1 MRISDWS
8 SDVCSSDLSTQ
19 ARQVDDPLPHLA
31 PHHQQQHGDRRR
43 RRTDDAYRSGRRPD
57 DMTDIAPQPDRN
69 QADIKRKGGLSL
81 IAPFD
86 ARQNTTQKDPQRA
99 RRHSTA
105 TLMPPPA
112 RTHVAPTSPRC
123 TTSGTNGAD
132 TCRQQRPAPTTEQ
145 NDTHK

>member
-43 RRTDDAYRSGRRPD
+43 RRTDDAYRSGRRPE

-69 QADIKRKGGLSL
+69 QADIKRKGGPTL
-81 IAPFD
+81 IASFD
-86 ARQNTTQKDPQRA
+86 ARQNTKSKAPTPDC
-99 RRHSTA
+99 RHSTA
-105 TLMPPPA
+105 TLMPTPA
-112 RTHVAPTSPRC
+112 STPIP
-123 TTSGTNGAD
+123 
-132 TCRQQRPAPTTEQ
+132 
-145 NDTHK
+145 